1 MSSSSTHFPCL
12 PLSEAFWFQ
21 EGPGVR
27 KWQFTNSGIK
37 LLNVGNIEKQGK
49 LNLAKTERHLSEEE
63 VEKKYSHFLVDA
75 GDLVIASSGISFDD
89 DGLLRTR
96 GAFVEKHQ
104 LPLCLNTSTIRFKAI
119 EGVSNLCFL
128 RFWLNGREFRSQ
140 ITKLVTGT
148 AQQNFGPSHLK
159 AIKITLPPLEE
170 QKRIAEI
177 LDRAE
182 ELRSKRRE
190 AIAQLDT
197 LSQSIFLEMFG
208 DPLSNPNNFPIQ
220 KLGELCSRVID
231 CPHSTPTYA
240 TKITPYACV
249 RSSDIQN
256 SELIFSDVKYLELEE
271 YKKRIERGVPQQG
284 DVIAFPDLV
293 TYTRRGTA
301 LPCPYTSRYN
311 VLLHLNRNRYIYCR
325 EGARFGN
332 AALVTDDTPLICLG
346 QRMMLFRPET
356 SKANGE
362 FIWGY
367 LSNPIAYH
375 QAVREV
381 GGSASP
387 HINIR
392 DIIAF
397 QIPVPPLN
405 RQCEFA
411 QRISAV
417 NKLKA
422 SHRAS
427 LSELDALFASLQH
440 RAFRGEL

>member
-1 MSSSSTHFPCL
+1 MSQTFVQLGSIAEFINGAAFKPEDWGESGMRIIRIQNLTDSSKPFNRTKRTVTDRVRVQQGDLLVSWSATLGIFEWHD
-12 PLSEAFWFQ
+12 SEEA
-21 EGPGVR
+21 
-27 KWQFTNSGIK
+27 
-37 LLNVGNIEKQGK
+37 LLNQHIFRVLPNEEKVNK
-49 LNLAKTERHLSEEE
+49 RYLRHGLEGAILDMQKHLHGATMQHVNRGEFLS
-63 VEKKYSHFLVDA
+63 
-75 GDLVIASSGISFDD
+75 
-89 DGLLRTR
+89 
-96 GAFVEKHQ
+96 
-104 LPLCLNTSTIRFKAI
+104 
-119 EGVSNLCFL
+119 
-128 RFWLNGREFRSQ
+128 
-140 ITKLVTGT
+140 TKLY
-148 AQQNFGPSHLK
+148 
-159 AIKITLPPLEE
+159 LPPLEE
-170 QKRIAEI
+170 QRRIAEI

-197 LSQSIFLEMFG
+197 LTQAIFLEMFG

-284 DVIAFPDLV
+284 DV
-293 TYTRRGTA
+293 
-301 LPCPYTSRYN
+301 
-311 VLLHLNRNRYIYCR
+311 IYCR

>member
-1 MSSSSTHFPCL
+1 
-12 PLSEAFWFQ
+12 
-21 EGPGVR
+21 
-27 KWQFTNSGIK
+27 
-37 LLNVGNIEKQGK
+37 
-49 LNLAKTERHLSEEE
+49 
-63 VEKKYSHFLVDA
+63 
-75 GDLVIASSGISFDD
+75 
-89 DGLLRTR
+89 
-96 GAFVEKHQ
+96 
-104 LPLCLNTSTIRFKAI
+104 
-119 EGVSNLCFL
+119 
-128 RFWLNGREFRSQ
+128 
-140 ITKLVTGT
+140 
-148 AQQNFGPSHLK
+148 
-159 AIKITLPPLEE
+159 
-170 QKRIAEI
+170 
-177 LDRAE
+177 
-182 ELRSKRRE
+182 
-190 AIAQLDT
+190 
-197 LSQSIFLEMFG
+197 
-208 DPLSNPNNFPIQ
+208 
-220 KLGELCSRVID
+220 
-231 CPHSTPTYA
+231 
-240 TKITPYACV
+240 V

-271 YKKRIERGVPQQG
+271 YKKRIERGAPQQG
-284 DVIAFPDLV
+284 DV
-293 TYTRRGTA
+293 
-301 LPCPYTSRYN
+301 
-311 VLLHLNRNRYIYCR
+311 IYCR

-332 AALVTDDTPLICLG
+332 AALVTDNTPLICLG

-411 QRISAV
+411 QRIYAV

>member
-1 MSSSSTHFPCL
+1 MRIIRIQNLTDSSKPFNRTKRTVTDRVRVQQGDLLVSWSATLGIFEWHD
-12 PLSEAFWFQ
+12 SEEA
-21 EGPGVR
+21 
-27 KWQFTNSGIK
+27 
-37 LLNVGNIEKQGK
+37 LLNQHIFRVLPNEEKVNK
-49 LNLAKTERHLSEEE
+49 RYLRHGLEGAILDMQKHLHGATMQHVNRGEFLS
-63 VEKKYSHFLVDA
+63 
-75 GDLVIASSGISFDD
+75 
-89 DGLLRTR
+89 
-96 GAFVEKHQ
+96 
-104 LPLCLNTSTIRFKAI
+104 
-119 EGVSNLCFL
+119 
-128 RFWLNGREFRSQ
+128 
-140 ITKLVTGT
+140 TKLY
-148 AQQNFGPSHLK
+148 
-159 AIKITLPPLEE
+159 LPPLEE
-170 QKRIAEI
+170 QRRIAEI

-197 LSQSIFLEMFG
+197 LTQAIFLEMFG

-284 DVIAFPDLV
+284 DV
-293 TYTRRGTA
+293 
-301 LPCPYTSRYN
+301 
-311 VLLHLNRNRYIYCR
+311 IYCR

>member
-1 MSSSSTHFPCL
+1 MTTWRLVALGDIFDIARGGSPRPIQNYITDDVDGVNWIMIADASESSKYISSTKKRIRK
-12 PLSEAFWFQ
+12 
-21 EGPGVR
+21 EGVKDSRMVYPGDFVL
-27 KWQFTNSGIK
+27 TNSMSFGRPYIMRISGCIHDGWLVLSNRLENVDSNYFFH
-37 LLNVGNIEKQGK
+37 LLGSNAVYLEFARRAAGATVKNLNI
-49 LNLAKTERHLSEEE
+49 
-63 VEKKYSHFLVDA
+63 
-75 GDLVIASSGISFDD
+75 DLV
-89 DGLLRTR
+89 
-96 GAFVEKHQ
+96 K
-104 LPLCLNTSTIRFKAI
+104 
-119 EGVSNLCFL
+119 GV
-128 RFWLNGREFRSQ
+128 Q
-140 ITKLVTGT
+140 I
-148 AQQNFGPSHLK
+148 P
-159 AIKITLPPLEE
+159 LPPLEE

-197 LSQSIFLEMFG
+197 LPQAIFLEMFG

-240 TKITPYACV
+240 TEITPYACV

-271 YKKRIERGVPQQG
+271 YKKRIERGAPQQG
-284 DVIAFPDLV
+284 DV
-293 TYTRRGTA
+293 
-301 LPCPYTSRYN
+301 
-311 VLLHLNRNRYIYCR
+311 IYCR

-332 AALVTDDTPLICLG
+332 AALVTDNTPLICLG

-362 FIWGY
+362 FIWRY

-411 QRISAV
+411 QRIYAV

>member
-1 MSSSSTHFPCL
+1 VSQTFVQLGSIAEFINGAAFKPEDWGESGMRIIRIQNLTDSSKPFNRTKRTVTDRVRVQQGDLLVSWSATLGIFEWHD
-12 PLSEAFWFQ
+12 SEEA
-21 EGPGVR
+21 
-27 KWQFTNSGIK
+27 
-37 LLNVGNIEKQGK
+37 LLNQHIFRVLPNEEKVNK
-49 LNLAKTERHLSEEE
+49 RYLRHGLEGAILDMQKHLHGATMQHVNRGEFLS
-63 VEKKYSHFLVDA
+63 
-75 GDLVIASSGISFDD
+75 
-89 DGLLRTR
+89 
-96 GAFVEKHQ
+96 
-104 LPLCLNTSTIRFKAI
+104 
-119 EGVSNLCFL
+119 
-128 RFWLNGREFRSQ
+128 
-140 ITKLVTGT
+140 TKLY
-148 AQQNFGPSHLK
+148 
-159 AIKITLPPLEE
+159 LPPLEE
-170 QKRIAEI
+170 QRRIAEI

-197 LSQSIFLEMFG
+197 LTQAIFLEMFG

-284 DVIAFPDLV
+284 DV
-293 TYTRRGTA
+293 
-301 LPCPYTSRYN
+301 
-311 VLLHLNRNRYIYCR
+311 IYCR

>member
-1 MSSSSTHFPCL
+1 MTTWPLVALGDIFDIARGGSPRPIQNYITDDVDGVNWIMIADASESSKYITSTKKRIRK
-12 PLSEAFWFQ
+12 
-21 EGPGVR
+21 EGVKNSRMVYPGDFVL
-27 KWQFTNSGIK
+27 TNSMSFGRPYIMK
-37 LLNVGNIEKQGK
+37 ISGCIHDGWLVLSNRLENVDCNYFFHLLGSNAVYLEFARRAAGATVKNLNI
-49 LNLAKTERHLSEEE
+49 
-63 VEKKYSHFLVDA
+63 
-75 GDLVIASSGISFDD
+75 DLV
-89 DGLLRTR
+89 
-96 GAFVEKHQ
+96 K
-104 LPLCLNTSTIRFKAI
+104 
-119 EGVSNLCFL
+119 GV
-128 RFWLNGREFRSQ
+128 Q
-140 ITKLVTGT
+140 I
-148 AQQNFGPSHLK
+148 P
-159 AIKITLPPLEE
+159 LPPLEE

-197 LSQSIFLEMFG
+197 LTQAIFLEMFG

-256 SELIFSDVKYLELEE
+256 SELIFSEVKYLELEE
-271 YKKRIERGVPQQG
+271 YKKRIERGAPQQG
-284 DVIAFPDLV
+284 DV
-293 TYTRRGTA
+293 
-301 LPCPYTSRYN
+301 
-311 VLLHLNRNRYIYCR
+311 IYCR

-411 QRISAV
+411 QRIYAV

>member
-1 MSSSSTHFPCL
+1 VKPYHTKIEIQTLKEIALVMHQGINTVTEKIHYQETGFPIIQSKHITQRKL
-12 PLSEAFWFQ
+12 DLSDTRFVGDSDFQ
-21 EGPGVR
+21 KYKNKYKPQ
-27 KWQFTNSGIK
+27 KYDI
-37 LLNVGNIEKQGK
+37 LICNIGTIGK
-49 LNLAKTERHLSEEE
+49 SILITEE
-63 VEKKYSHFLVDA
+63 VDFL
-75 GDLVIASSGISFDD
+75 IAWNIF
-89 DGLLRTR
+89 LLRLDNSRILSSYCKHYLDYLCTR
-96 GAFVEKHQ
+96 NYFAQFLTGGTVKFVNK
-104 LPLCLNTSTIRFKAI
+104 
-119 EGVSNLCFL
+119 SNL
-128 RFWLNGREFRSQ
+128 G
-140 ITKLVTGT
+140 
-148 AQQNFGPSHLK
+148 
-159 AIKITLPPLEE
+159 AIKIPLPSLEE
-170 QKRIAEI
+170 QRRIAEI

-197 LSQSIFLEMFG
+197 LTQAIFLEMFG

-271 YKKRIERGVPQQG
+271 YKKRIERGAPQQG
-284 DVIAFPDLV
+284 DV
-293 TYTRRGTA
+293 
-301 LPCPYTSRYN
+301 
-311 VLLHLNRNRYIYCR
+311 IYCR

-332 AALVTDDTPLICLG
+332 AALVTDNTPLICLG
-346 QRMMLFRPET
+346 QRMMLFRPEN

-397 QIPVPPLN
+397 QIPVPSLN

-411 QRISAV
+411 QRIYAV